1 MSSASVTPS
10 TLSNDSNSNIYI
22 NPDHRTPNIL
32 LAWYWILIVGGQ
44 ILLPFLLATMI
55 LSRNVRRDPT
65 LVNMIITWIIF
76 TVVLCMLYYSG
87 HQHGAEPPFGLCL
100 AQASLLS
107 GAPVMSCAAGL
118 ALVMQVFLGLRN
130 LVQKVSTSGRM
141 TPKEDRRYQIDTR
154 WRARA
159 FVIVP
164 YILLVV
170 FTIASV
176 IIGLRNRSSVTR
188 SRAWLFCSIDG
199 PIVTAVS
206 VVSALFSAITL
217 IFEAWIAWIF
227 YRHGTQVASTKTE
240 SAFNV
245 RIILRVVA
253 FSGYSGF
260 CWLSFIIIG
269 TKWDI
274 VPWILTSCV
283 PLVAFV
289 IFGSQKSVLRVW
301 AFWIP
306 RTPREEL
313 QPTSPLTPSPGSYDP
328 NKPFSELAMAK
339 FTAFKGSKPILVA
352 LPPQAH
358 LPTVNDDRKLA
369 PTQSRG
375 SSLDEPDG
383 MVEIP
388 LSKNETAEPLDSP
401 ADPRDAYG
409 WEKGYKKAASLG
421 H

>member
-1 MSSASVTPS
+1 
-10 TLSNDSNSNIYI
+10 
-22 NPDHRTPNIL
+22 
-32 LAWYWILIVGGQ
+32 
-44 ILLPFLLATMI
+44 
-55 LSRNVRRDPT
+55 
-65 LVNMIITWIIF
+65 
-76 TVVLCMLYYSG
+76 
-87 HQHGAEPPFGLCL
+87 
-100 AQASLLS
+100 
-107 GAPVMSCAAGL
+107 
-118 ALVMQVFLGLRN
+118 MQVFLGLRN

-141 TPKEDRRYQIDTR
+141 TPKEDRRYRIDTR

-164 YILLVV
+164 YILLFV
-170 FTIASV
+170 FTLASV
-176 IIGLRNRSSVTR
+176 IIGLRNRSTVTR

-199 PIVTAVS
+199 PIVIAVS
-206 VVSALFSAITL
+206 VFSALLSAITV

-253 FSGYSGF
+253 FSVYSGF

-274 VPWILTSCV
+274 VPWMLTSCV

-306 RTPREEL
+306 RTPREEM
-313 QPTSPLTPSPGSYDP
+313 QPTSPLTPNDTSYDP
-328 NKPFSELAMAK
+328 NKPFSELSMAK
-339 FTAFKGSKPILVA
+339 FTSFKGSKPIIVA
-352 LPPQAH
+352 LPPQAR
-358 LPTVNDDRKLA
+358 LPSVDHDRKLSL
-369 PTQSRG
+369 TQSRG
-375 SSLDEPDG
+375 SSLDGPDG
-383 MVEIP
+383 LVEIP
-388 LSKNETAEPLDSP
+388 LSKNELANVPTSP
-401 ADPRDAYG
+401 ADPRDVYG
-409 WEKGYKKAASLG
+409 WEKGYKKAASVG